1 MVGVPQLVGEGEE
14 FVSHLGQGDVGD
26 VQTTFGNEV
35 EQDVKGPREDV
46 ELNREPALGGVRA
59 VWDRWGLRGI
69 AVFDRVDQGAPPR
82 AMSSRASVR

>member
-1 MVGVPQLVGEGEE
+1 MVGVAQLVGEGEE
-14 FVSHLGQGDVGD
+14 LVSHLGQGDVGD

-46 ELNREPALGGVRA
+46 ELNREPAIGTVRT
-59 VWDRWGLRGI
+59 VCGLCGTG
-69 AVFDRVDQGAPPR
+69 VFDRVDQGAPPR

>member
-26 VQTTFGNEV
+26 VQTSFGNEV
-35 EQDVKGPREDV
+35 EQNVKGPREDV

-59 VWDRWGLRGI
+59 VCGLCGTG
-69 AVFDRVDQGAPPR
+69 VFDRVDQGAPPR